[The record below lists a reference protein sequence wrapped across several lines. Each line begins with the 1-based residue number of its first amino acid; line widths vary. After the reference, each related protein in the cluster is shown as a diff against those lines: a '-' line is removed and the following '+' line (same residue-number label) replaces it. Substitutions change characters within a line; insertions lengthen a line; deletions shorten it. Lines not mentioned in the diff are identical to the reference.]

1 MQQQQALAQPQ
12 FTPQQLA
19 ELQKQNLSPIQPAP
33 TNSPSKPAT
42 SVSKQSPNLSPYNA
56 SKQPTMSQADAFNQR
71 DAIGQQLSSLETQAQ
86 MTRANASKMPA
97 MRKGGVVKKKPVAAA
112 KKTTTAKYAKGGMV
126 MSNCGASMKPQQ
138 KRKK

>member
-1 MQQQQALAQPQ
+1 MQQQLAAPTAPALAQPQ

-19 ELQKQNLSPIQPAP
+19 QLQNEEAARNKQAQLYTQNPAALTQIQ
-33 TNSPSKPAT
+33 
-42 SVSKQSPNLSPYNA
+42 QSPNNLQAMQAMKVARAAEENMKP
-56 SKQPTMSQADAFNQR
+56 KQ
-71 DAIGQQLSSLETQAQ
+71 
-86 MTRANASKMPA
+86 PA
-97 MRKGGVVKKKPVAAA
+97 MRKGGDVKKKPVAAA